1 MMPLSEIVMHAY
13 GDHVQQLFRMHLR
26 TLEIPDD

>member
-1 MMPLSEIVMHAY
+1 MADRMPLTASQYVFLERYQTM
-13 GDHVQQLFRMHLR
+13 LR